1 MDNNLISRS
10 EIERKIEDCFD
21 AWLTGVDCSVCA
33 SEIYTS
39 IIDAITKQPAVDA
52 EPVQHGEWELNPCNI
67 YNDATWV
74 CSECGNEWVLMDD
87 NPSENQMNYCPNCG
101 AKMDGRTDDGQIA

>member
-1 MDNNLISRS
+1 MNNDLISRS

-52 EPVQHGEWELNPCNI
+52 EPVQHGHWDDSFDGITPYCS
-67 YNDATWV
+67 V
-74 CSECGNEWVLMDD
+74 CGMSHNCINRTPD
-87 NPSENQMNYCPNCG
+87 YCPHCG
-101 AKMDGRTDDGQIA
+101 ARMDGGTKENG